1 MFSFV
6 VVGVFWCQESLM
18 SAGFDACNLN
28 PVPLEFVSGPQKTQS
43 TEPQLAN
50 TQLIQTPAV
59 KTSLAETQL
68 AKKQLT
74 VAEPQTRCEDDLS
87 GGASAV
93 KQSTVSVPRNLQRV
107 AEAREQ
113 QGFSL
118 RTISRRT
125 GIDLKTLRTHEVPT
139 TDLKLSELHAWQLA
153 LEVPLADLIVDDLQ
167 PLSSPVRDRA
177 SLVRIMKTVVAIK
190 EAGGSPR
197 IQRLADM
204 LFEQMVSLM
213 PELKEIGAWPQHGG
227 RRSSG
232 SSRIIEQQVNTNSL
246 GSRHDD

>member
-1 MFSFV
+1 
-6 VVGVFWCQESLM
+6 M

-28 PVPLEFVSGPQKTQS
+28 PVPLEFVGGPQNTQPRETQS
-43 TEPQLAN
+43 TENRTPLAD
-50 TQLIQTPAV
+50 PAEFS
-59 KTSLAETQL
+59 KAAFSEQAYPE
-68 AKKQLT
+68 
-74 VAEPQTRCEDDLS
+74 EDS
-87 GGASAV
+87 RESVSQPA
-93 KQSTVSVPRNLQRV
+93 TVSLPKNLQRV

-125 GIDLKTLRTHEVPT
+125 GIDLRTLRSHELPT
-139 TDLKLSELHAWQLA
+139 ADLKLSELRAWQQA
-153 LEVPLADLIVDDLQ
+153 LEVPLVDLLEDDLQ

-177 SLVRIMKTVVAIK
+177 MLVRIMKTVMAIK

-204 LFEQMVSLM
+204 LHEQMISLM

-232 SSRIIEQQVNTNSL
+232 SSRIVEQQVNTKSL
-246 GSRHDD
+246 GTGED

>member
-1 MFSFV
+1 
-6 VVGVFWCQESLM
+6 M

-28 PVPLEFVSGPQKTQS
+28 PVPLEFVSGTQKNTQS
-43 TEPQLAN
+43 TETHLTENHAPV
-50 TQLIQTPAV
+50 TQPSAH
-59 KTSLAETQL
+59 AED
-68 AKKQLT
+68 
-74 VAEPQTRCEDDLS
+74 EPSENELDDEAALS
-87 GGASAV
+87 KAASA
-93 KQSTVSVPRNLQRV
+93 SVPKNLQRV
-107 AEAREQ
+107 AAAREQ

-125 GIDLKTLRTHEVPT
+125 GIDLRTLRSHELPT
-139 TDLKLSELHAWQLA
+139 TDLKLSELRAWQMA
-153 LEVPLADLIVDDLQ
+153 LEVPLVDLIEDDLQ

-177 SLVRIMKTVVAIK
+177 MLVRIMKTVVAIK

-213 PELKEIGAWPQHGG
+213 PELTEIGAWPQHGG

-232 SSRIIEQQVNTNSL
+232 SSRIVEQQVNTRSL
-246 GSRHDD
+246 GNADD